1 MCWTWGQFAIKV
13 NCKHTEYQGLCQLL
27 DFKCHLLSTQKQDRD
42 AEEVHR
48 SSISLLSTMLV
59 IGFVGVG
66 GHFLSSVF
74 GRGHSKHFYQ
84 PWRSVWPLQAACAA
98 VVRSFLIPR
107 GAQILRHS
115 SLSKL
120 RPWSVRRD
128 FGTPYRLI
136 KSTKQLATVTAFW
149 SLKQYTSTHF
159 VNRSEHTST

>member
-1 MCWTWGQFAIKV
+1 MCWTSGQFAIKV

-84 PWRSVWPLQAACAA
+84 PCLVSFALLFLLTIQAA
-98 VVRSFLIPR
+98 
-107 GAQILRHS
+107 
-115 SLSKL
+115 
-120 RPWSVRRD
+120 SVD
-128 FGTPYRLI
+128 GLDC
-136 KSTKQLATVTAFW
+136 
-149 SLKQYTSTHF
+149 
-159 VNRSEHTST
+159 